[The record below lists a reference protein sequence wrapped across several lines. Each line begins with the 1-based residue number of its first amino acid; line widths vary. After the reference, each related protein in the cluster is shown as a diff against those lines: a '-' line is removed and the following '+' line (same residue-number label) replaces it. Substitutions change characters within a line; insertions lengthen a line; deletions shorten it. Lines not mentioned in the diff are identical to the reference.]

1 MGLSMSRFSMRMA
14 SDESFAE
21 KGLKMKVLFGGGT
34 GQISFDCVHE
44 SVRAGHDVWVF
55 NRGNSNAGLP
65 EAVSLIKGDF
75 DNDSDYSQIADMGFD
90 VICQFRVFRPEQMT
104 RDVTLLAGKVAQ
116 YIFISTASAYQKPVR
131 HYRITEDVPL
141 ENPFAL
147 YSRNKAECE
156 AVLQRQ
162 RGLHY
167 TIVRPSHTSRTKF
180 TTAMGEGELAASRML
195 RGKPVVVP
203 GDGTS
208 LWTITRSRDFAPPF
222 VKLFGNVGAMDDA
235 FHLTSNNAYAWN
247 MIYEAIGRAVGV
259 KAELVH
265 VPSDTLVKYNP
276 DWEGALLGDKAHS
289 VLFDNSKIKAVV
301 GDFECDSSLE
311 SFMALLAESFIARGG
326 ADIPIDENLDALYD
340 RIVAD
345 QRALGSMG

>member
-1 MGLSMSRFSMRMA
+1 
-14 SDESFAE
+14 
-21 KGLKMKVLFGGGT
+21 MKVLFVGGT

-65 EAVSLIKGDF
+65 EAVSFIKGDF
-75 DNDSDYSQIADMGFD
+75 DDDADYGQIAEMGFD
-90 VICQFRVFRPEQMT
+90 VICQFRVFMPEQME
-104 RDVTLLAGKVAQ
+104 RDVALLANRVSQ
-116 YIFISTASAYQKPVR
+116 YIFISTASAYQKPVP
-131 HYRITEDVPL
+131 HYMITEDVPL
-141 ENPFAL
+141 ENPFAS
-147 YSRNKAECE
+147 YSRNKAACE
-156 AVLQRQ
+156 AVLEGQE
-162 RGLHY
+162 GLHY

-208 LWTITRSRDFAPPF
+208 LWTITRSKDFAPPF
-222 VKLFGNVGAMDDA
+222 VKLFGNVGAMDEV

-259 KAELVH
+259 QPELVH
-265 VPSDTLVKYNP
+265 VPSETLIKYNP
-276 DWEGALLGDKAHS
+276 DWEGALLGDKAYS
-289 VLFDNSKIKAVV
+289 VLFDNSKIRGVV
-301 GDFECDSSLE
+301 GEFECDPSLDD
-311 SFMALLAESFIARGG
+311 FMALLARSYMARGG
-326 ADIPIDENLDALYD
+326 THLPIDESLDALYD

-345 QRALGSMG
+345 QRAVGM